1 MSMTTSQQPVESCEA
16 RSVCCFVVTVLSK
29 PFAVGGVEHGMN
41 DGSSLPAELDACQR
55 LIEQL
60 SSRVQAQDAQLHQ
73 QAHELES
80 RAALAQEQSRTVV
93 DLEASHQQLSQENEE
108 LKLTVRKL
116 LERLYGRRSERFVAD
131 PDQLQLDFGDDAA
144 AAAEALAEAVL
155 EAERTI
161 EEVQSKRRANRRQ
174 RRVRDEKFPEHL
186 PRYEQIVDLPEE
198 QKAGKTFIGY
208 DEVETLEFE
217 RSRLRVRVTK
227 YAKYADPQ
235 QPHQGVQSPERPTG
249 LVEGNRFDTS
259 VAVEIIASRFFY
271 HLPYYRQQDV
281 FAGCGW
287 TPSRSTLLNIVSASE
302 FVLQPLVQY
311 YHDLLGTIDVLGCDE
326 TPVTLIVPPQLPAL
340 DPQDPRSARM
350 LEVLSKAQAKGRP
363 SVKARMW
370 AYRSLELPFNVFD
383 FTVSRNR
390 DGPDEMLSGFTG
402 FLLGDCWSGFQ
413 KIELRSDARIQR
425 AACWAHARRKLH
437 ECRASHPRHTT
448 VLLALVRQLYDWE
461 DRAKLWTAAARLELR
476 QRESVRV
483 LTQIRQYI
491 DGPALERLL
500 PKSDLAEAIGYLRN
514 NWDALLLYTSD
525 GRLPIDNNE
534 TEHLMKQIATGRKNW
549 LFIGSL
555 AAGHRAANL
564 MTIISTAARNDLD
577 VWSYLKDVLD
587 QILAGCT
594 DWESLRAD
602 RWKQQHPQA
611 VRTYRVDER
620 RDAVDRRRTRRAHR
634 RLLPSTKK

>member
-1 MSMTTSQQPVESCEA
+1 
-16 RSVCCFVVTVLSK
+16 
-29 PFAVGGVEHGMN
+29 MN
-41 DGSSLPAELDACQR
+41 DGSSLPAELAACHR
-55 LIEQL
+55 RIEQL
-60 SSRVQAQDAQLHQ
+60 SSRLQAQDAELHQ
-73 QAHELES
+73 RAHELES
-80 RAALAQEQSRTVV
+80 REAFAQEQSRTVV
-93 DLEASHQQLSQENEE
+93 DLEESHQQLSQENEE

-116 LERLYGRRSERFVAD
+116 LERLYGRRGERFVVD
-131 PDQLQLDFGDDAA
+131 PKQIQLDFGDDAA

-155 EAERTI
+155 EAERTL
-161 EEVQSKRRANRRQ
+161 EEVESKRKAKRRKAC
-174 RRVRDEKFPEHL
+174 VRSEKFPEHL

-208 DEVETLEFE
+208 DEVETLELE
-217 RSRLRVRVTK
+217 RARLRVRVTK

-235 QPHQGVQSPERPTG
+235 QPKQGVESSERPTG

-287 TPSRSTLLNIVSASE
+287 TPSRSTLLNIVTASE

-311 YHDLLGTIDVLGCDE
+311 YHNLLGKVAALGCDE
-326 TPVTLIVPPQLPAL
+326 TPVTLIVPPQLPEV
-340 DPQDPRSARM
+340 DPQDPRSARL
-350 LEVLSKAQAKGRP
+350 LEVLSKAQAEGRP
-363 SVKARMW
+363 SVQGRMW

-383 FTVSRNR
+383 FTVSRHR
-390 DGPDEMLSGFTG
+390 DGPDWMLSGFTG

-437 ECRASHPRHTT
+437 ECRVNHPRHTT
-448 VLLALVRQLYDWE
+448 VLLSLVRQLYDLE
-461 DRAKLWTAAARLELR
+461 ERAKLYSAGERLELR
-476 QRESVRV
+476 QRESLRV
-483 LTQIRQYI
+483 LRQIREYI
-491 DGPALERLL
+491 NGPPLERLL

-514 NWDALLLYTSD
+514 NWDALLLYTTD

-534 TEHLMKQIATGRKNW
+534 TEHLMKQIAIGRKNW
-549 LFIGSL
+549 LHIGSV
-555 AAGHRAANL
+555 AAGYRAANL

-602 RWKQQHPQA
+602 RWKQQHPEA
-611 VRTYRVDER
+611 VRTYRVEER
-620 RDAVDRRRTRRAHR
+620 RDAVDRRRARHARR
-634 RLLPSTKK
+634 RLLAGNKK

>member
-1 MSMTTSQQPVESCEA
+1 M
-16 RSVCCFVVTVLSK
+16 
-29 PFAVGGVEHGMN
+29 H

-60 SSRVQAQDAQLHQ
+60 SSECEQLSSRLQAQDAQLHQ

-80 RAALAQEQSRTVV
+80 RAAFVQEQSRTVV

-108 LKLTVRKL
+108 LKLTIRKL
-116 LERLYGRRSERFVAD
+116 MERLYGRRSERFVPD
-131 PDQLQLDFGDDAA
+131 PNQIPLDFGDDAA

-155 EAERTI
+155 EAEQTI
-161 EEVQSKRRANRRQ
+161 EEVQAKRKAKRRKQ
-174 RRVRDEKFPEHL
+174 RVRSEKFPEHL
-186 PRYEQIVDLPEE
+186 PRYETIVDLPEDE
-198 QKAGKTFIGY
+198 KAGKTFIGY

-217 RSRLRVRVTK
+217 RARLRVRVTK
-227 YAKYADPQ
+227 YAKYAKSEQRQD
-235 QPHQGVQSPERPTG
+235 GVQSPERPTG

-259 VAVEIIASRFFY
+259 VAVEIIADRFFY

-287 TPSRSTLLNIVSASE
+287 TPSRSTLLNIVTASE

-340 DPQDPRSARM
+340 DPQDPRAERM
-350 LEVLSKAQAKGRP
+350 LEVLSKAQAEGRP
-363 SVKARMW
+363 SVQGRMW
-370 AYRSLELPFNVFD
+370 AYRSLELPFNIFD
-383 FTVSRNR
+383 FTVSRHR
-390 DGPDEMLSGFTG
+390 DGPDWMLSGFTG

-437 ECRASHPRHTT
+437 ECRVNHPRHTT
-448 VLLALVRQLYDWE
+448 VLLSLVRQLYDLE
-461 DRAKLWTAAARLELR
+461 DRAKLWTSGQRLELR

-483 LTQIRQYI
+483 LRQIREYI
-491 DGPALERLL
+491 DGAPLERLL

-514 NWDALLLYTSD
+514 NWEALLLYTTD

-549 LFIGSL
+549 LFIGSV
-555 AAGHRAANL
+555 AAGYRAANL

-577 VWSYLKDVLD
+577 VSSYLKDVLD

-594 DWESLRAD
+594 DWDSLRAD
-602 RWKQQHPQA
+602 RWKEKHPEA
-611 VRTYRVDER
+611 VRTYRVEER
-620 RDAVDRRRTRRAHR
+620 RDAVDRRRARRACR
-634 RLLPSTKK
+634 RLLAGNKN

>member
-1 MSMTTSQQPVESCEA
+1 VLA
-16 RSVCCFVVTVLSK
+16 RSVFLFPFQILSK
-29 PFAVGGVEHGMN
+29 PSGVVGVEQGMN
-41 DGSSLPAELDACQR
+41 DGSSWPAELEACHR

-60 SSRVQAQDAQLHQ
+60 SSQLEQ

-80 RAALAQEQSRTVV
+80 HQAFAQEQSRTVV
-93 DLEASHQQLSQENEE
+93 DLEASHQQLSQENDE

-116 LERLYGRRSERFVAD
+116 LERLYGRRNERFVAD
-131 PDQLQLDFGDDAA
+131 PSQIQLDFGDDSA
-144 AAAEALAEAVL
+144 AAAEALAEAVW

-161 EEVQSKRRANRRQ
+161 EEVQTKRRAQ
-174 RRVRDEKFPEHL
+174 RRKASVRSEKFPEHL

-208 DEVETLEFE
+208 DEVETLELE
-217 RSRLRVRVTK
+217 RARLRVRVTK
-227 YAKYADPQ
+227 YAKYAKSA
-235 QPHQGVQSPERPTG
+235 QPHQGVESPERPTG

-259 VAVEIIASRFFY
+259 VAVEILAARFFY

-287 TPSRSTLLNIVSASE
+287 TPSRSTLLNIVAASE

-311 YHDLLGTIDVLGCDE
+311 YHDLLGKVAALGCDE
-326 TPVTLIVPPQLPAL
+326 TPVTLIVPPQLPEV
-340 DPQDPRSARM
+340 DPQDPRSARL
-350 LEVLSKAQAKGRP
+350 LEVLSKAQAEGRP
-363 SVKARMW
+363 SVQGRMW

-383 FTVSRNR
+383 FTVSRHR
-390 DGPDEMLSGFTG
+390 DGPDWMLSGFRG

-437 ECRASHPRHTT
+437 ACRVSHPRHTT
-448 VLLALVRQLYDWE
+448 VLLALIRQLYDLE
-461 DRAKLWTAAARLELR
+461 ERAKLWTPAERLELR
-476 QRESVRV
+476 QRESLRL
-483 LTQIRQYI
+483 LTQIREYI
-491 DGPALERLL
+491 DGPPLERLL

-514 NWDALLLYTSD
+514 NWDALLLYTTN

-549 LFIGSL
+549 LHIGSV
-555 AAGHRAANL
+555 AAGYRAAHL
-564 MTIISTAARNDLD
+564 MTIISTAARNELD

-602 RWKQQHPQA
+602 RWKQQHPEA
-611 VRTYRVDER
+611 VRTYRVEER
-620 RDAVDRRRTRRAHR
+620 RDAVDRHRARRPRR
-634 RLLPSTKK
+634 RLLAGNKK

>member
-1 MSMTTSQQPVESCEA
+1 M
-16 RSVCCFVVTVLSK
+16 
-29 PFAVGGVEHGMN
+29 GMN
-41 DGSSLPAELDACQR
+41 DGSSLPAELDACHR

-60 SSRVQAQDAQLHQ
+60 SSEREQLSSELER

-80 RAALAQEQSRTVV
+80 REALAQEQSRTVV
-93 DLEASHQQLSQENEE
+93 DLAASHQQLSQENEE
-108 LKLTVRKL
+108 LKLTIQKL
-116 LERLYGRRSERFVAD
+116 MERLYGRRRERFVAD
-131 PDQLQLDFGDDAA
+131 PNQIQLDFGDDAA

-155 EAERTI
+155 EAEQTI
-161 EEVQSKRRANRRQ
+161 DEVQSKRKAKRRKG
-174 RRVRDEKFPEHL
+174 RVRSEKFPEHL
-186 PRYEQIVDLPEE
+186 QRYEIIVDLSEE

-227 YAKYADPQ
+227 YAKYAKSEQ
-235 QPHQGVQSPERPTG
+235 AHQGVQSPERPTG

-287 TPSRSTLLNIVSASE
+287 TPSRSTLLNIVTASE

-311 YHDLLGTIDVLGCDE
+311 YHALLANVDVLGCDE
-326 TPVTLIVPPQLPAL
+326 TPVTLIVPPHLPAL
-340 DPQDPRSARM
+340 DPQDPRAERM
-350 LEVLSKAQAKGRP
+350 LEVLSKAQAEGRP
-363 SVKARMW
+363 SVQGRMW

-383 FTVSRNR
+383 FTVSRHR
-390 DGPDEMLSGFTG
+390 DGPDWMLRGFTG

-437 ECRASHPRHTT
+437 ECRMNHPRHTT
-448 VLLALVRQLYDWE
+448 VLLSLVRQLYDLE
-461 DRAKLWTAAARLELR
+461 DRAKLWSVDQRLELR
-476 QRESVRV
+476 QRESVR
-483 LTQIRQYI
+483 LLRQIREYI
-491 DGPALERLL
+491 DGAPLERLL

-514 NWDALLLYTSD
+514 NWEALLLYTSD

-549 LFIGSL
+549 LHIGSV
-555 AAGHRAANL
+555 AAGYRAANL
-564 MTIISTAARNDLD
+564 MSIISTAARNDLD
-577 VWSYLKDVLD
+577 VWTYLKDVLD

-602 RWKQQHPQA
+602 RWKEQHPKA
-611 VRTYRVDER
+611 VRTYRVEER
-620 RDAVDRRRTRRAHR
+620 RDAIDRRRARRARR
-634 RLLPSTKK
+634 RLLAGKKK